1 MAFDTKEDLQKI
13 CEAVI
18 AYQKGL
24 EDIDKYIGRLNGR
37 IGELT
42 ERGAGA
48 QTEEIFT
55 EYSNM
60 LEEIEKKLNH
70 FDEMQQK
77 LTKDN
82 EGLADQ
88 LKQLRRFSYAVR
100 NFEES
105 MEDFSQRADT
115 LSQKLYNKDFNNA
128 IKSMNSIAGDSRRS
142 GTYEY
147 QHFTNHD
154 LDILQHE
161 YKLVIGDGLDKQDRE
176 MLDSLVTDIIALF
189 GQVKLKRSSHE
200 ALQRLMEKLFHSR
213 SEALEKFKNA
223 ISDTSQA

>member
-13 CEAVI
+13 CEAII

-24 EDIDKYIGRLNGR
+24 EDIDKYIGRLNSR
-37 IGELT
+37 IGELA
-42 ERGAGA
+42 ERGGGA
-48 QTEEIFT
+48 QTEEVFT

-60 LEEIEKKLNH
+60 LEKIEGKLNR
-70 FDEMQQK
+70 FEEIQEK
-77 LTKDN
+77 LVKDN

-88 LKQLRRFSYAVR
+88 LKQLRRFSYAVK

-105 MEDFSQRADT
+105 MADFTQRADA

-128 IKSMNSIAGDSRRS
+128 IKSMNSIANDSRRS

-154 LDILQHE
+154 LDILRHE
-161 YKLVIGDGLDKQDRE
+161 YKLVMEEGIMD
-176 MLDSLVTDIIALF
+176 DSKKLVNSLLADILF
-189 GQVKLKRSSHE
+189 LFSQVPLKRASHE
-200 ALQRLMEKLFHSR
+200 ALQRLMEKLMHSR
-213 SEALEKFKNA
+213 SEALEAFA
-223 ISDTSQA
+223 EDIV

>member
-1 MAFDTKEDLQKI
+1 MEFDTKESFQRI

-42 ERGAGA
+42 ERGAGS
-48 QTEEIFT
+48 QTEEIFA

-60 LEEIEKKLNH
+60 LEKIEEKLGR
-70 FDEMQQK
+70 FEEMQQK
-77 LTKDN
+77 LVQDN

-88 LKQLRRFSYAVR
+88 LKQLRRFSYAVGR
-100 NFEES
+100 FEES
-105 MEDFSQRADT
+105 MEDFSRRADA

-128 IKSMNSIAGDSRRS
+128 IKSMNSIANDSRHS

-147 QHFTNHD
+147 RHPTDHD
-154 LDILQHE
+154 KDILRHE
-161 YKLVIGDGLDKQDRE
+161 YKLAVDGLDELNKE
-176 MLDSLVTDIIALF
+176 MLDAVITSTAAVFTEIAL
-189 GQVKLKRSSHE
+189 KRPNHE
-200 ALQRLMEKLFHSR
+200 AMQRLMEKMLHSK
-213 SEALEKFKNA
+213 SDALEEFKVE
-223 ISDTSQA
+223 IFDSRLK